1 MITAFEKSVF
11 VAGGL
16 IDYNSNLYSN
26 MNKRYVIFI
35 EKFKKQIGK
44 IMERIND

>member
-1 MITAFEKSVF
+1 MITALEKSVF
-11 VAGGL
+11 VSGGL

-35 EKFKKQIGK
+35 EEFKK
-44 IMERIND
+44 